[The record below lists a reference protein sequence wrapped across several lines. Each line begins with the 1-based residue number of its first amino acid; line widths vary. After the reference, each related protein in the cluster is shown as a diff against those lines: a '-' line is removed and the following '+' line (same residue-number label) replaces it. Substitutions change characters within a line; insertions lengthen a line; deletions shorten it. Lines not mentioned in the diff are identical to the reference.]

1 MSFWIVQVIDHTL
14 ERTFIFVRTRVEVG
28 SNQQKSN
35 PGIEG
40 ATKKIIKITTK
51 LKSWDMTS
59 VFVGDYNINHLE
71 PLKCTNLLD
80 KMYRTSAAKPLIN
93 TETTVCASLF
103 GTHIKKSCPKVICM
117 PTNTLYRSLRL
128 PGQMSMA

>member
-40 ATKKIIKITTK
+40 ATKKIIKITAK

-80 KMYRTSAAKPLIN
+80 KMYRTSAAL
-93 TETTVCASLF
+93 S
-103 GTHIKKSCPKVICM
+103 
-117 PTNTLYRSLRL
+117 
-128 PGQMSMA
+128 